1 MAIVSKDS
9 DTQSSIDNHL
19 LSDVK
24 LDPLQ
29 DSISSVELIRVS
41 GSDLDI
47 ANAARVSYGKFSNV
61 LSDRDKQ
68 LIKFLMEHAH
78 TSPFEHN
85 QLSFRIKAPIFV
97 AREWMRHRMNSFNEI
112 SYRFVK
118 AKVEFFIP
126 SQWRYQD
133 TVNKQSSVGA
143 FENDELRKVYT
154 TAIETSYRIYEEL
167 LAAGVAREQARGVLP
182 VSIYTEFIYTCN
194 MHSLMHFLRLR
205 LAKGAQQE
213 IRAYARALFQLSYHH
228 FPVTLKAWQELQMPD
243 VTDNGW
249 SIDFINN
256 LSNNKN

>member
-1 MAIVSKDS
+1 MNTDVTK
-9 DTQSSIDNHL
+9 QHNGQCIDQHE
-19 LSDVK
+19 SPV
-24 LDPLQ
+24 LDPLG
-29 DSISSVELIRVS
+29 DGISSLELVRVS

-47 ANAARVSYGKFSNV
+47 ANAARVSYGKHSTA

-68 LIKFLMEHAH
+68 LIKFLMEHNH

-85 QLSFRIKAPIFV
+85 MLTFRVKAPIFV
-97 AREWMRHRMNSFNEI
+97 TREWMRHRMNSFNEI

-126 SQWRYQD
+126 VSWRYQD

-143 FENDELRKVYT
+143 FSN
-154 TAIETSYRIYEEL
+154 EEL
-167 LAAGVAREQARGVLP
+167 TALYRESVEQSYATYEKLLESGVAREQARGVLP
-182 VSIYTEFIYTCN
+182 VSIYTEFMYTCN
-194 MHSLMHFLRLR
+194 LHSLMHFLRLR

-213 IRAYARALFQLSYHH
+213 IRTYAQGLFKLAYPH
-228 FPVTLKAWQELQMPD
+228 FPVALEAWHSLQMPD
-243 VTDNGW
+243 AVDNGW